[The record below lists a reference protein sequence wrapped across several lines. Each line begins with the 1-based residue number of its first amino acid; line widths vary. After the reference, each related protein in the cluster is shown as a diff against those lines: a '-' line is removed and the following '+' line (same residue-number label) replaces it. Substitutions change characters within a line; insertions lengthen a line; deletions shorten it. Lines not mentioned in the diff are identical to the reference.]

1 MLPCD
6 ARGAQQLHRRQRVCH
21 AALGSGACAADWCRS
36 ARANNHGGRAH
47 SVPGAVMLLH
57 QPHDTRLWP
66 VAAAERGAASAA
78 ADTATPDLAAV
89 SQAAAGGQAA
99 VKATACL
106 LGELSSGRTQQLA
119 WWR

>member
-1 MLPCD
+1 M
-6 ARGAQQLHRRQRVCH
+6 
-21 AALGSGACAADWCRS
+21 
-36 ARANNHGGRAH
+36 
-47 SVPGAVMLLH
+47 PGAVMLLH